1 MIQTY
6 TYNALAP
13 GPRILIFG
21 AIHGNE
27 LCGPRAI
34 ERVMKELQTGK
45 LVLKKGS
52 VQFVPVCNPLAYK
65 KGVRL
70 VEENLN
76 RIFKPTRNPRSYE
89 AKLANTLC
97 GMVDSADALLDIHS
111 TTAKG
116 IPFMYLDFPTPRN
129 RAWAKVL
136 GPQAA
141 VVGWPE
147 LYATLGSAHTSFDTT
162 TYAHNQGKD
171 TLLVECGQH
180 KASTATRMAYAAIRN
195 TLVRYGLTEGT
206 LQAKQPLMAK
216 IDQAFFRN
224 EGEELAH
231 KHWKHL
237 DVVKKGEPLIRTK
250 TSSIPAPHDGYV
262 VMPKHNA
269 PVGHDWLYFGR
280 KL

>member
-1 MIQTY
+1 MIQSY
-6 TYNALAP
+6 TYSALTP
-13 GPRILIFG
+13 GPRVLIFG
-21 AIHGNE
+21 GIHGNE
-27 LCGPRAI
+27 TCGPRAI

-45 LVLKKGS
+45 LILKKGS

-65 KGVRL
+65 KSVRL

-76 RIFKPTRNPRSYE
+76 RIFKPTKNPRSYE

-97 GMVDSADALLDIHS
+97 SMVDNADVLLDIHS

-116 IPFMYLDFPTPRN
+116 IPFMYLDFPTARN

-136 GPQAA
+136 GPKAA

-147 LYATLGSAHTSFDTT
+147 LYAKLGSAHSSFDTT
-162 TYAHNQGKD
+162 TYAHSQGKD
-171 TLLVECGQH
+171 TLLLECGQH
-180 KASTATRMAYAAIRN
+180 EASTATKIAHTAIHN
-195 TLVRYGLTEGT
+195 TLAHYGLTEGT
-206 LQAKQPLMAK
+206 LQTKQPLMAK
-216 IDQAFFRN
+216 IDRAFFRN
-224 EGEELAH
+224 EDEELVH
-231 KHWKHL
+231 KRWKHL
-237 DVVKKGEPLIRTK
+237 DIVKKGEPLITTK
-250 TSSIPAPHDGYV
+250 TNPILAPYDGYV